1 MSRNDHHGPARG
13 QGHHHHDS
21 TDIDWNVMAPLLE
34 QGAELNGPL
43 YREAAG
49 WLAGQIPAGAV
60 RRVLDVGS
68 GPGVLTAL
76 LAEVFPYAEV
86 VAVDA
91 TPELLDRAA
100 ERAVRSGYAD
110 RFRAVHAELP
120 GDLAALGTADVVW
133 AGDSLHHM
141 GDQRAAV
148 AGLAGLLRTG
158 GLLAVVEG
166 GLTARHLPRDIG
178 IGRPGLE
185 ARLEGAH
192 SLWFAEMRDAL
203 PGAKDEPEDWREML
217 AGAGLTGG
225 GTKSFLLDLPAP
237 LPEAAREHVAL
248 ALSRRR
254 ESAERWLDADDLKVI
269 DRLLDPDDPQGL
281 ANRPDVFLL
290 AARTV
295 HTARRG

>member
-1 MSRNDHHGPARG
+1 MSRNDHQGPARHG
-13 QGHHHHDS
+13 HHHDS
-21 TDIDWNVMAPLLE
+21 TRIDWNVMTPLLE

-100 ERAVRSGYAD
+100 ERAVRTGYGD

-120 GDLAALGTADVVW
+120 DGLGALGTADVIW
-133 AGDSLHHM
+133 AGDSLHHI
-141 GDQRAAV
+141 GDQRAAL
-148 AGLAGLLRTG
+148 AGLAGLLRPG

-166 GLTARHLPRDIG
+166 GLQPRHLPRDIG
-178 IGRPGLE
+178 IGRPGIE
-185 ARLEGAH
+185 ARIDGAH
-192 SLWFAEMRDAL
+192 SLWFAEMRAAL
-203 PGAKDEPEDWREML
+203 PGVKDEPEDWRAML
-217 AGAGLTGG
+217 AGVGLTAG

-237 LPEAAREHVAL
+237 LPETAREHVAQAL
-248 ALSRRR
+248 ARRR
-254 ESAERWLDADDLKVI
+254 ESAEPYLDEDDLKVI

-281 ANRPDVFLL
+281 ATRPDVFLL

-295 HTARRG
+295 HTGRRG